1 MPNSRTNPKNSQPA
15 VFVVDDEVAFQ
26 LSLQALLGVW
36 GIRVQ
41 TFSSAEEFLGA
52 YRLEWTG
59 CLIVD
64 LRMPGI
70 GGLELLKQLRKRD
83 CSLATLLMTGHGEH
97 ELLQQAIEHGAAA
110 VLEKPY
116 RAEELKRFL
125 ERHYP
130 AFFDGKNR
138 DA

>member
-1 MPNSRTNPKNSQPA
+1 MPNSSQTLKNLQPA

-26 LSLQALLGVW
+26 LSLRALLSVW

-41 TFSSAEEFLGA
+41 TFSSAEEFLDA

-70 GGLELLKQLRKRD
+70 GGLELLKQLRRRD

-130 AFFDGKNR
+130 ALFDGENR
-138 DA
+138 PA